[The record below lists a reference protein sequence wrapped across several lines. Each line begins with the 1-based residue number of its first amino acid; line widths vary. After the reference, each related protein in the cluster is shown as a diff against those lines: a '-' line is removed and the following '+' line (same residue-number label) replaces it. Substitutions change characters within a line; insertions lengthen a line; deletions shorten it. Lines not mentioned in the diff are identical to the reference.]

1 MRSPPPALE
10 RITPGNALVY
20 KTIRLTALRDS
31 PSAFGGTYARESEL
45 SDADWIQRAADW
57 GGERSMGYLAMDSG
71 AGCGIAAAFLDE
83 HDPLT
88 AHLRSMWVAPTHRR
102 AGVGRSLIDAI
113 DAWARGRGARAL
125 RLMVTSSNHS
135 AIEFYKRNGFSM
147 TGNTKPYPNDPALIE
162 YEMSRPVLAL

>member
-1 MRSPPPALE
+1 MRSPSPALE
-10 RITPGNALVY
+10 RITPGNASVF
-20 KTIRLTALRDS
+20 KTIRLKALRDS

-45 SDADWIQRAADW
+45 SV
-57 GGERSMGYLAMDSG
+57 GYLAMDSG
-71 AGCGIAAAFLDE
+71 SGCGIVAAFLDE
-83 HDPLT
+83 RDPLT
-88 AHLRSMWVAPTHRR
+88 AHLISMWVAPTHRR

-113 DAWARGRGARAL
+113 DAWARGRGAHAL